1 MGSFKVTRS
10 ETDIVRLAVSEIRS
24 KSPDVKTILL
34 DNSAGR
40 FAAYKAGQHA
50 KLCVTVGG
58 CERWKSFTISSSPT
72 QAGLVALTIKRNPR
86 GTVSRWLHEQAAV
99 GDLLSLM
106 GPKGRFFLDPGEHVE
121 PVVWIAAGIG
131 ITPILSMLRCLADRD
146 PGRPCRLLYGA
157 RQATDLFFASE
168 LQDIQGRMPNLSVA
182 ISLTRPAP
190 GWSGQTGR
198 ILPDGAA
205 RAALPDGLAGSL
217 PVATLRD
224 SRFYLCCPGNLNPRL
239 RDGLLHA
246 GVSLERIHCE
256 QFFKSDRPVS

>member
-99 GDLLSLM
+99 DGAQVEGCVIMAIGQLLHEAACLDV
-106 GPKGRFFLDPGEHVE
+106 GGFAARRFADYPMARLAVPPRLALNRPGGAFSDA
-121 PVVWIAAGIG
+121 P
-131 ITPILSMLRCLADRD
+131 LAKVTFT
-146 PGRPCRLLYGA
+146 
-157 RQATDLFFASE
+157 TDL
-168 LQDIQGRMPNLSVA
+168 
-182 ISLTRPAP
+182 
-190 GWSGQTGR
+190 
-198 ILPDGAA
+198 
-205 RAALPDGLAGSL
+205 
-217 PVATLRD
+217 
-224 SRFYLCCPGNLNPRL
+224 
-239 RDGLLHA
+239 
-246 GVSLERIHCE
+246 
-256 QFFKSDRPVS
+256 